1 MGFFFIIEVNI
12 NKYSEVNMG
21 IVTKTGDKGTTG
33 TLGGK
38 RMLKSSSLLELN
50 GQIDEVNA
58 SLGYLN
64 SLLDEAGDFPT
75 KAEVMEFIRYIQ
87 NGLYNLGTEVSSGFT
102 IVRFDE
108 SHALLLEE
116 KIDEMTALMPPQTKF
131 IIFSGK
137 KEATY
142 THVVRSISRRC
153 ERQFVRFLLEENV
166 DPFPHSYKF
175 LNRLSDYLFT
185 LARFINQELGGE
197 EIETIPWEK

>member
-1 MGFFFIIEVNI
+1 
-12 NKYSEVNMG
+12 MG

-33 TLGGK
+33 TLGGQ
-38 RMLKSSSLLELN
+38 RMLKSSSLIELN

-64 SLLDEAGDFPT
+64 SLIEEGNDFPKKNEIT
-75 KAEVMEFIRYIQ
+75 EFLRYIQ
-87 NGLYNLGTEVSSGFT
+87 NGLYNLGTEISSGFT
-102 IVRFDE
+102 IIRFDE
-108 SHALLLEE
+108 SHALLLEQ
-116 KIDEMTALMPPQTKF
+116 KIDEMTNAMPPQTKF

-166 DPFPHSYKF
+166 DPFPHCYKF

-185 LARFINQELGGE
+185 LARFLNQELGGE
-197 EIETIPWEK
+197 EIETLPWVSGK